1 MAASSRQTGGPGGM
15 LMLPQEELSTRS
27 QLLQMLKTQGNCS
40 ISDMAKAMG
49 ITEMAV
55 RRHIQ
60 TLEGEGLIRATLVR
74 QAMGRPSYRYAL
86 TEQSDDL
93 FPKNY
98 PQLTLDLLSELEE
111 LPDGS
116 QVIDR
121 LFEGRRD
128 KLENRFLE
136 RMIDRSLEERVAELS
151 AIQNAG
157 GYMTEWV
164 SGEETGVYMLYEY
177 NCPVAKV
184 ANRYRQAC
192 HCERQLFERLLD
204 ASVERTECL
213 ADGGTRCTYA
223 IHREN
228 ADSTKSTNSANSAK
242 FTNSAKSTQSTQSAN
257 S

>member
-1 MAASSRQTGGPGGM
+1 MAAISRQTGGPGGM

-27 QLLQMLKTQGNCS
+27 RLLQMLKTQGNCS
-40 ISDMAKAMG
+40 ISEMAKAMG

-60 TLEGEGLIRATLVR
+60 TLEREGLIRASLVR

-86 TEQSDDL
+86 TEEADDL

-111 LPDGS
+111 LPDGT

-128 KLENRFLE
+128 KLENRFLD
-136 RMIDRSLEERVAELS
+136 RMMNRTLEERVAQLS

-157 GYMTEWV
+157 GYMTKWEP
-164 SGEETGVYMLYEY
+164 GEEAGAFKLYEY
-177 NCPVAKV
+177 NCPVAQV

-204 ASVERTECL
+204 ANVERTECL

-223 IHREN
+223 IRREH
-228 ADSTKSTNSANSAK
+228 AGA
-242 FTNSAKSTQSTQSAN
+242 AKS
-257 S
+257 